1 MPDDVLLRLSG
12 WMERVLA
19 CRAQVTALIPLKGGG
34 IQENWTVCAT
44 VRDTPRDFV
53 LRKDAEATIDASHSR
68 RNEFALITAAHAAGV
83 TVPEPIAFCDDVG
96 VMGAP
101 FALMAKAP
109 GVGLGSKV
117 VKSLTDADR
126 PALTERLAREMAR
139 IHAIRPPTL
148 RNPHL
153 EPVERSRISAN
164 PARSASIL
172 RQAQDAADC
181 EPLAFLGKPPTDF
194 ATAEVALMRDWLDR
208 LALSRPGLEWAL
220 RWCELYIP
228 RPRET
233 TLIHRDFRTGN
244 YMVDAGELTAVLDW
258 EFACWG
264 DPMFDIGWLMA
275 ECWRF
280 SRPDLEAGGV
290 GERAAFYTAY
300 EQESG
305 RKVNDSAVR
314 AYEVLAHCRWAVIA
328 LQQGDRHTSGREPSL
343 EHALT
348 GKMAD
353 ELELMALRL
362 TRPERWRLRH
372 DGGLGT

>member
-1 MPDDVLLRLSG
+1 MVDLQRLKL
-12 WMERVLA
+12 WFV
-19 CRAQVTALIPLKGGG
+19 VTFNVEVVISSITTLKGGG
-34 IQENWTVCAT
+34 IQENWAVEAL
-44 VRDTPRDFV
+44 VNGEPRAFV

-83 TVPEPIAFCDDVG
+83 TVPEPIAFCDDASVIG
-96 VMGAP
+96 GP
-101 FALMAKAP
+101 FALMAKVP

-117 VKSLTDADR
+117 VKGVNDADR
-126 PALTERLAREMAR
+126 PALTARLAREMAR
-139 IHAIRPPTL
+139 IHAILPP
-148 RNPHL
+148 
-153 EPVERSRISAN
+153 
-164 PARSASIL
+164 
-172 RQAQDAADC
+172 QA
-181 EPLAFLGKPPTDF
+181 ELTFLGKPPADF
-194 ATAEVALMRDWLDR
+194 AMAEVALMRDWLDR

-220 RWCELYIP
+220 RWCELHIP
-228 RPRET
+228 KQRET

-244 YMVDAGELTAVLDW
+244 YMVDGGDLTAILDW

-290 GERAAFYTAY
+290 GERAVFYAAY
-300 EQESG
+300 ERESG
-305 RKVNDSAVR
+305 RKVDDAAVR

-348 GKMAD
+348 GRMAE

-372 DGGLGT
+372 DGGLGA